1 MSMHNDNLMMIMSHE
16 QWAVAV
22 TVTFEFKFKSQST
35 QAYAGP

>member
-16 QWAVAV
+16 QWAV